1 MKHLRVFEPECPLC
15 GTVVTVTWFQPA
27 LFYFAGYGETIK
39 TVVNTCRCGFLLTID
54 TESVT
59 QREMVDSFV

>member
-1 MKHLRVFEPECPLC
+1 
-15 GTVVTVTWFQPA
+15 VVTVTWFQPA